1 MQMLASLILACAFC
15 GVRSV
20 IRTPLEA
27 FRPSAEIHIR
37 RPDKLPLPP
46 HRRTTLPPMSGIKIL
61 YQTGVSEDDLPDC
74 RPRQVCSKVDL
85 YDASQPWIEKKCRCL
100 GHRPCSRYESEL
112 SADDNHTLADKTTLY
127 KTCEPVKRL
136 PKCRYFKD
144 AAWIIYTFADTNAT
158 QQIVNCHCPKFSVT
172 YLLKKLPYTASS
184 GEQGNQYQFG
194 CSPQSRL
201 RCSRKEPCKLFSAR
215 RRHEQ
220 IDEVNAN
227 TICQCPRDH
236 SCPRHHTEPGVLPGI
251 TYASEDIRTYHGY
264 CMQEPPPDTFRFVGD
279 KD

>member
-1 MQMLASLILACAFC
+1 MQVLSVTLAWLCC
-15 GVRSV
+15 VQGV

-27 FRPSAEIHIR
+27 FRPSAEIHLR
-37 RPDKLPLPP
+37 RPDKLPFLPHKRP
-46 HRRTTLPPMSGIKIL
+46 VPPFKSGLKIL
-61 YQTGVSEDDLPDC
+61 YQIGVSEEDLPAC

-85 YDASQPWIEKKCRCL
+85 YDTTQPWLEKKCRCL
-100 GHRPCSRYESEL
+100 GHRPCSSEL
-112 SADDNHTLADKTTLY
+112 TADDNHTLADKTTLY

-144 AAWIIYTFADTNAT
+144 PAWTIYTLPDSNAT
-158 QQIVNCHCPKFSVT
+158 QQIISCHCPKMSVT
-172 YLLKKLPYTASS
+172 YLLKKLPYTTPG
-184 GEQGNQYQFG
+184 GEQGNQYQFA
-194 CSPQSRL
+194 CSPISRL
-201 RCSRKEPCKLFSAR
+201 RCSRKEPCKLFSVR

-236 SCPRHHTEPGVLPGI
+236 SCPRHHTEPGVLAGV
-251 TYASEDIRTYHGY
+251 TYAAEDIRTYHGY
-264 CMQEPPPDTFRFVGD
+264 CMPEPPETYRFVGE

>member
-1 MQMLASLILACAFC
+1 MQVLAPFLLAWLVGA
-15 GVRSV
+15 RAV

-27 FRPSAEIHIR
+27 FRPSEVHFR
-37 RPDKLPLPP
+37 RPEKIPFIP
-46 HRRTTLPPMSGIKIL
+46 HRRAPLPKSGLKIL
-61 YQTGVSEDDLPDC
+61 YQIGVSEEDLPMC
-74 RPRQVCSKVDL
+74 RARQVCSKVDL
-85 YDASQPWIEKKCRCL
+85 YDAGQPWIERKCRCL
-100 GHRPCSRYESEL
+100 GHRPCSGEL
-112 SADDNHTLADKTTLY
+112 TTDDNHTLADKTTLY

-136 PKCRYFKD
+136 PKCRYFKE
-144 AAWIIYTFADTNAT
+144 AAWTIFSFPDSNAT
-158 QQIVNCHCPKFSVT
+158 QQIVNCHCPKNSVT
-172 YLLKKLPYTASS
+172 YLLKKIPYTTPT
-184 GEQGNQYQFG
+184 GQQGNQYQFA

-236 SCPRHHTEPGVLPGI
+236 VCPKHHTEIGVLAGV
-251 TYASEDIRTYHGY
+251 TYAAEDIRTYHGY
-264 CMQEPPPDTFRFVGD
+264 CLPEPPPDVYRFVGD

>member
-1 MQMLASLILACAFC
+1 MQVIATLLFASVLA
-15 GVRSV
+15 GVRAV

-27 FRPSAEIHIR
+27 FRPSGEIHIR
-37 RPDKLPLPP
+37 RPDKLPILP
-46 HRRTTLPPMSGIKIL
+46 HRRTLLQPKSGLKIL
-61 YQTGVSEDDLPDC
+61 YQTGISEEDLPDC
-74 RPRQVCSKVDL
+74 RARQVCSKVDL
-85 YDASQPWIEKKCRCL
+85 YDSAQPWIERKCRCL
-100 GHRPCSRYESEL
+100 GHRPCSSDL
-112 SADDNHTLADKTTLY
+112 SDDDNHTLADKTTLY

-144 AAWIIYTFADTNAT
+144 AAWIIYSFPDSNAT
-158 QQIVNCHCPKFSVT
+158 QQIVNCHCPKNSVT
-172 YLLKKLPYTASS
+172 YLLKKLPYTTPS
-184 GEQGNQYQFG
+184 GEQGNQYQFA

-236 SCPRHHTEPGVLPGI
+236 TCPKHHTEPGVLPGV
-251 TYASEDIRTYHGY
+251 TYVAEDIRTYHGY
-264 CMQEPPPDTFRFVGD
+264 CMPEPPPDTYRFVGD

>member
-1 MQMLASLILACAFC
+1 MQVLISLLLAWALCE
-15 GVRSV
+15 VRAV

-27 FRPSAEIHIR
+27 FRPSAELHLR
-37 RPDKLPLPP
+37 RPDKLSFLPHKRISTP
-46 HRRTTLPPMSGIKIL
+46 QKGDLKIL
-61 YQTGVSEDDLPDC
+61 YQTGGSEEDLPDC

-85 YDASQPWIEKKCRCL
+85 YDTTQPWIERKCRCL
-100 GHRPCSRYESEL
+100 GHRPCSSDL
-112 SADDNHTLADKTTLY
+112 NADDNHTLADKTTLY

-144 AAWIIYTFADTNAT
+144 AAWIIYSFPDSNAT
-158 QQIVNCHCPKFSVT
+158 QQIVNCHCPKYSVT
-172 YLLKKLPYTASS
+172 YLLKKLPYTTPS
-184 GEQGNQYQFG
+184 GEQGNQYQFA

-227 TICQCPRDH
+227 TICQCPRGH
-236 SCPRHHTEPGVLPGI
+236 TCPKHHTETGVLAGI

-264 CMQEPPPDTFRFVGD
+264 CMPEPPPDAYRFVGD

>member
-1 MQMLASLILACAFC
+1 MVVLPSIFFLYLLT
-15 GVRSV
+15 GTRGV

-37 RPDKLPLPP
+37 RPDKLSFLI
-46 HRRTTLPPMSGIKIL
+46 HRRTTLPPKSGLRIL
-61 YQTGVSEDDLPDC
+61 YQIGASEVDLPDC

-85 YDASQPWIEKKCRCL
+85 YDTTQPWIEKKCRCL
-100 GHRPCSRYESEL
+100 GHRPCSSEL
-112 SADDNHTLADKTTLY
+112 SSDDNHTLADKTTLY
-127 KTCEPVKRL
+127 KMCEPVKRL

-144 AAWIIYTFADTNAT
+144 AAWTIYSFPDSNAT
-158 QQIVNCHCPKFSVT
+158 QQVVSCHCPKNSVT
-172 YLLKKLPYTASS
+172 YLLKKLPYTTPS
-184 GEQGNQYQFG
+184 GEQGNQYQFA

-201 RCSRKEPCKLFSAR
+201 RCSRKEPCRLFSVR

-220 IDEVNAN
+220 IDEVNAS

-236 SCPRHHTEPGVLPGI
+236 SCPKHHTEPGVLPGV
-251 TYASEDIRTYHGY
+251 TYAAEDIRTYHGY
-264 CMQEPPPDTFRFVGD
+264 CMPGPPPVNYRFVGD